1 VHGSEGGVIWRSGC
15 HGPETDAP
23 GCLQVSLKTVVAA
36 AFKHW
41 RKDSIQKTEFI
52 FFLTIDKKW
61 MNKDQAERLL
71 HMAEEEG
78 LITFAGGA
86 LTPSFNLDE
95 VPVPLGFKPS
105 SDIFKERD
113 PISGL
118 LARIAASTGREEREI
133 VSDMNSIIDEKF
145 DGHLCAEAAAVLLA
159 RHYGV
164 PFEDLLNDLQSG
176 VTEKKQGN

>member
-1 VHGSEGGVIWRSGC
+1 M
-15 HGPETDAP
+15 
-23 GCLQVSLKTVVAA
+23 SLKTVVAA

-41 RKDSIQKTEFI
+41 RKDRIQKTEFI

-61 MNKDQAERLL
+61 MNKDQAEKTL

-86 LTPSFNLDE
+86 LAPSFNPDE
-95 VPVPLGFKPS
+95 VTVPLGFKPS

-113 PISGL
+113 PISDL
-118 LARIAASTGREEREI
+118 LTRISASTGRGEKEI
-133 VSDMNSIIDEKF
+133 VTDLNKIIDEKF

-164 PFEDLLNDLQSG
+164 PFEDLLNDLRSG
-176 VTEKKQGN
+176 VTGKKQGE